1 MSNLQLQYLPDEI
14 MSRIVELVG
23 QESAWYLGA
32 FMRAE
37 KRGYELVH
45 QPSILKTCNVTPMVN
60 KSPCEFDIYVSGVDQ
75 GIKVLEAN
83 VPTHGL
89 SSLVVGILYVWLGE
103 DIEANNVF

>member
-1 MSNLQLQYLPDEI
+1 MSNPQLQYLPDEI
-14 MSRIVELVG
+14 LSRIVELVG

-60 KSPCEFDIYVSGVDQ
+60 KSPCEFGIYGNQSPRGKCSYD
-75 GIKVLEAN
+75 
-83 VPTHGL
+83 GL

>member
-1 MSNLQLQYLPDEI
+1 
-14 MSRIVELVG
+14 
-23 QESAWYLGA
+23 
-32 FMRAE
+32 
-37 KRGYELVH
+37 
-45 QPSILKTCNVTPMVN
+45 MVN
-60 KSPCEFDIYVSGVDQ
+60 KSPCEFGIYGKFHDFFVKCVDVGNIDAVYYEELNWSTVSGVDQ